1 MKNVYEVLRQKELD
15 LSRLQREVEALRLTA
30 PLLSEELDAGNGG
43 QTALL
48 GPPAAPQP
56 LVHALQG
63 MAETPRQTR
72 AAGWGDRAKHWLNG

>member
-30 PLLSEELDAGNGG
+30 PLLSEELDTGNRS
-43 QTALL
+43 QTASL
-48 GPPAAPQP
+48 GPPATPQP
-56 LVHALQG
+56 LVQALQG
-63 MAETPRQTR
+63 MAETPRQMR